1 RRVVPFTDENL
12 QKQKMAEA
20 PEAGQVLD
28 CCNGKTGAW
37 PMLEAT
43 ARMDL
48 GFVQGSITA
57 QRNKDRGAETTACH
71 QATIRMLPMA
81 YRAPTAQALLQAVEE
96 RLLALPQDHRVS
108 AQTEY
113 RASARGTWQ
122 LHRQLQRSGM
132 PSLRNIWSRWRTF
145 AQFMRAST
153 MLRRQ
158 SRDLKKQF
166 LEDQMR
172 QAELAAR
179 KGNHRDLFLI
189 ARRLGPK
196 TAQNVSRLQGP
207 DGQVLDSK
215 AEMAA
220 IIKHS
225 SEAFASTPDTT
236 SLQPLEG
243 AFTFTATDL
252 QAELAT
258 SGPCFEHHFRP
269 KSTDVLEGDMQ
280 ACIPPSI
287 TYSLEATGCTC
298 KGLQRIKV
306 VATRLIHS
314 AIKHAEAMRNPVTE
328 AQAVTATARAYE
340 GGGTLQTCHPVTSQ
354 LGDLETEIFAHCTPS
369 GAAETSAEQGNK
381 RARPDI

>member
-1 RRVVPFTDENL
+1 MHTFTSPSIKSQLDY
-12 QKQKMAEA
+12 
-20 PEAGQVLD
+20 VLLR
-28 CCNGKTGAW
+28 TSTATHGAKLAK
-37 PMLEAT
+37 PLHQ
-43 ARMDL
+43 
-48 GFVQGSITA
+48 FPV
-57 QRNKDRGAETTACH
+57 GAYRQTNH
-71 QATIRMLPMA
+71 HPVQATIRMLPMA
-81 YRAPTAQALLQAVEE
+81 YRAPTAQAGHKHHFAVTALQSAVTQHSASAQALLQAVEE
-96 RLLALPQDHRVS
+96 RLLALPQAQALSTEHDLVNTILLEETCRAFPPTPREDHRVS

-258 SGPCFEHHFRP
+258 SGR
-269 KSTDVLEGDMQ
+269 Q
-280 ACIPPSI
+280 
-287 TYSLEATGCTC
+287 Y
-298 KGLQRIKV
+298 R
-306 VATRLIHS
+306 
-314 AIKHAEAMRNPVTE
+314 
-328 AQAVTATARAYE
+328 
-340 GGGTLQTCHPVTSQ
+340 GTLHPMPCGSS
-354 LGDLETEIFAHCTPS
+354 APTPS
-369 GAAETSAEQGNK
+369 VFA
-381 RARPDI
+381 